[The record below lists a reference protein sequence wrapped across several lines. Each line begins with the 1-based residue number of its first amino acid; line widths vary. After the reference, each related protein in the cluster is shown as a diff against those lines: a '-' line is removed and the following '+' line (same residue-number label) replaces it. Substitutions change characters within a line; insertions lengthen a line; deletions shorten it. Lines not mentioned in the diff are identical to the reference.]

1 MEFFVLPSL
10 GDHAIQQA
18 LAAALISVASFTLAQ
33 LIARRLAP
41 PLVARWPSS
50 GPEQAEQGPPAICA
64 IFRWIIALVLLAGA
78 SAFRFEELAAQLIL
92 AVATGFAAGFLVHR
106 LARTAGTT
114 ASVAVPLGI
123 MAFIGAMAGVLRGL
137 EPLLEGLNAASL
149 TVGSRRITLLGV
161 LNGAVVTALLFVGTR
176 IAIRLIGRS
185 IDQAG
190 ALDRYQRVLIQKL
203 VAVAF
208 VVIAVLMGIDLLGI
222 DLTALAVFS
231 GAFGLAVGFGLQKTF
246 GNLLSGL
253 ILLMDRSVKPGDVI
267 VVGDTFGWVN
277 KIGVRAVSVI
287 TRDGKEHLIPNE
299 LLMTERV
306 ENWSYSS
313 RDVRIRMP
321 LGVAYDSDL
330 ELAERL
336 MIQAATE
343 CSRVLSTPSPNV
355 WLRSFGERGVEYDV
369 LVWISDPE
377 QGVGNVQSDILGRI
391 WRLFRE
397 HNITIPLPRRDI
409 HIKSW
414 PRGNDGDRTAESPLD
429 LP

>member
-1 MEFFVLPSL
+1 
-10 GDHAIQQA
+10 
-18 LAAALISVASFTLAQ
+18 
-33 LIARRLAP
+33 
-41 PLVARWPSS
+41 
-50 GPEQAEQGPPAICA
+50 
-64 IFRWIIALVLLAGA
+64 
-78 SAFRFEELAAQLIL
+78 
-92 AVATGFAAGFLVHR
+92 
-106 LARTAGTT
+106 
-114 ASVAVPLGI
+114 
-123 MAFIGAMAGVLRGL
+123 
-137 EPLLEGLNAASL
+137 
-149 TVGSRRITLLGV
+149 
-161 LNGAVVTALLFVGTR
+161 
-176 IAIRLIGRS
+176 
-185 IDQAG
+185 
-190 ALDRYQRVLIQKL
+190 
-203 VAVAF
+203 
-208 VVIAVLMGIDLLGI
+208 
-222 DLTALAVFS
+222 
-231 GAFGLAVGFGLQKTF
+231 
-246 GNLLSGL
+246 LSGL

-306 ENWSYSS
+306 ENWSYSN
-313 RDVRIRMP
+313 RDVRIRIA

-343 CSRVLSTPSPNV
+343 CSRVLTSPSPNV

-397 HNITIPLPRRDI
+397 HGIRLPLPQRDI

-414 PRGNDGDRTAESPLD
+414 PRTDGDAV
-429 LP
+429 

>member
-1 MEFFVLPSL
+1 MEFFLLPGL
-10 GDHAIQQA
+10 GDRAVQQA
-18 LAAALISVASFTLAQ
+18 LAVALISLASFALAE
-33 LIARRLAP
+33 LIARRLTP
-41 PLVARWPSS
+41 PLIARWPSPDNGQS
-50 GPEQAEQGPPAICA
+50 AQGTPGICA
-64 IFRWIIALVLLAGA
+64 LLRWAVALMLLVAA
-78 SAFRFEELAAQLIL
+78 SMIGFEALAAQLIL
-92 AVATGFAAGFLVHR
+92 SAAMGSAAGLFVHR
-106 LARTAGTT
+106 LARTAG
-114 ASVAVPLGI
+114 AGPLAIPLGI
-123 MAFIGAMAGVLRGL
+123 TAFTGTVVGALQGL
-137 EPLLEGLNAASL
+137 EPLLAGLNAASVS
-149 TVGSRRITLLGV
+149 VGSRQISLLGV
-161 LNGAVVTALLFVGTR
+161 LNGVVVIALLFMGTR

-185 IDQAG
+185 IDQVG
-190 ALDRYQRVLIQKL
+190 GLDRYQRVLIQKL

-208 VVIAVLMGIDLLGI
+208 VVIAALMGIDLLGI

-277 KIGVRAVSVI
+277 KIGVRAVSVV

-306 ENWSYSS
+306 ENWSFSS

-321 LGVAYDSDL
+321 LAVAYDSDL

-343 CSRVLSTPSPNV
+343 CPRVLSTPQPNV
-355 WLRSFGERGVEYDV
+355 WLRSFGERGVEYDI

-391 WRLFRE
+391 WRLFRD
-397 HNITIPLPRRDI
+397 HNVEIPLPQRDI

-414 PRGNDGDRTAESPLD
+414 PLRGRDRSTG
-429 LP
+429 

>member
-18 LAAALISVASFTLAQ
+18 LLAGVIAVAAFAIGQLLAS
-33 LIARRLAP
+33 RLGPAII
-41 PLVARWPSS
+41 ARWP
-50 GPEQAEQGPPAICA
+50 QQGPGGTGQGTPPLCA
-64 IFRWIIALVLLAGA
+64 IIRSLVALVLLVAA
-78 SAFRFEELAAQLIL
+78 TALHLEELVAQLIL
-92 AVATGFAAGFLVHR
+92 AVATGIAAGLLVRR
-106 LARTAGTT
+106 LARSAGAT
-114 ASVAVPLGI
+114 ASVAILLGLF
-123 MAFIGAMAGVLRGL
+123 AFIGTVTGVLRGL

-149 TVGSRRITLLGV
+149 SVGARRITLLGV
-161 LNGAVVTALLFVGTR
+161 LNGALVIALLFVGTR
-176 IAIRLIGRS
+176 LAIRLIGRS

-190 ALDRYQRVLIQKL
+190 GLDHYQRVLIQKL
-203 VAVAF
+203 VAVTF
-208 VVIAVLMGIDLLGI
+208 VIVAVLMGIDLLGI

-306 ENWSYSS
+306 ENWSYSN
-313 RDVRIRMP
+313 RDVRIRIP
-321 LGVAYDSDL
+321 LGVGYDSDL
-330 ELAERL
+330 EVAERL

-343 CSRVLSTPSPNV
+343 SPRVLSAPAPNV
-355 WLRSFGERGVEYDV
+355 WLRSFGERWVEYDI
-369 LVWISDPE
+369 LVWIQDPE

-391 WRLFRE
+391 WRLFRD
-397 HNITIPLPRRDI
+397 NGITIPPPRRDV
-409 HIKSW
+409 HIKSLPEQW
-414 PRGNDGDRTAESPLD
+414 MTRGSDHDKPA
-429 LP
+429 